1 MNKIVYNNCI
11 AFYTGDCM
19 LTQERLKEKLQYDPE
34 TGLFKWIVKPAGN
47 CKDGW
52 FEGSKSSNGYLNIC
66 VDGTIYLAHRLAW
79 LYVQGSW
86 PTNVIDHKDGD
97 TYNNKLNNIRDVSLY
112 TNQQNLQKPPITNKS
127 GYIGVSW
134 KAKRQWIA
142 QISSNGVKKY
152 LGGYSTPEEAS
163 TVYQRAKELYHER

>member
-1 MNKIVYNNCI
+1 
-11 AFYTGDCM
+11 M

-52 FEGSKSSNGYLNIC
+52 FEGTKNKGGYRSIC
-66 VDGTIYLAHRLAW
+66 VDCKIYLAHRLAW
-79 LYVQGSW
+79 LYMTGKW
-86 PTNVIDHKDGD
+86 PEQVIDHRDGV
-97 TYNNKLNNIRDVSLY
+97 TNNNRITNLRDVSLY

-134 KAKRQWIA
+134 KAKQKQWIA

-163 TVYQRAKELYHER
+163 TVYQSAKELYHER